1 MATVA
6 VIFGGMAGFFSA
18 LVSLIVFNASWFLA
32 LGIWAMG
39 GFAVALVLVA
49 FAMLPQQP
57 ASVRMDDAEHA

>member
-18 LVSLIVFNASWFLA
+18 LVSLIVFNAGWILA

-39 GFAVALVLVA
+39 GFAVALALI
-49 FAMLPQQP
+49 AMAMMPQRTN
-57 ASVRMDDAEHA
+57 VHLDAEHA

>member
-18 LVSLIVFNASWFLA
+18 LVSLIVFNAGWFLA
-32 LGIWAMG
+32 FGIWAMG

-49 FAMLPQQP
+49 MAMMPQRTN
-57 ASVRMDDAEHA
+57 VHLDAEHA

>member
-18 LVSLIVFNASWFLA
+18 LVSLIVFNAGWILA

-39 GFAVALVLVA
+39 GFAVALALIA
-49 FAMLPQQP
+49 LAMMPQRTN
-57 ASVRMDDAEHA
+57 VHLDAEHA

>member
-18 LVSLIVFNASWFLA
+18 LVSLIVFNAGWFLA

-39 GFAVALVLVA
+39 CFAVALVLVA
-49 FAMLPQQP
+49 MAMMPQR
-57 ASVRMDDAEHA
+57 SNVHLDAEHA